1 MAQSA
6 LLRRLDDR
14 TKALRGTVAE
24 LLSMDEPRK
33 RFAAMMLGLDIRYE
47 FGDGHR
53 LLGRRMLDLHVV
65 TVDGPIRVFTLLHR
79 ARPVLLNLA

>member
-1 MAQSA
+1 
-6 LLRRLDDR
+6 
-14 TKALRGTVAE
+14 
-24 LLSMDEPRK
+24 
-33 RFAAMMLGLDIRYE
+33 MMLGLDIRYE